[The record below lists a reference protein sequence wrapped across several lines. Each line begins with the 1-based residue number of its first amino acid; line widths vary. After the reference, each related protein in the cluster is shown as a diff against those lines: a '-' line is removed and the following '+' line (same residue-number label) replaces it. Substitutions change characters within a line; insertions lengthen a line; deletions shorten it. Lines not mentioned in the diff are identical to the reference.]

1 MNAPALSSDTSS
13 AALIAIV
20 RHAAEVMRE
29 IGELG
34 CDVLGLA
41 GACAAG
47 QPIIRIRPPEAP
59 IALALGARRLW
70 AMEKAAETEESHIG
84 QWRGCWIAWTVVIPK
99 TSHLGSLH

>member
-1 MNAPALSSDTSS
+1 MSAATLHREPST

-20 RHAAEVMRE
+20 RHAAEVMQE

-47 QPIIRIRPPEAP
+47 QPIIRIRPPEATV
-59 IALALGARRLW
+59 ALALGARRLW
-70 AMEKAAETEESHIG
+70 AMEKATETEESHIG